1 MGAYFVRV
9 MKQEIAYP
17 YRKNA
22 DRTVFEFV
30 SVGPKGR
37 VVKLIEFTALVA
49 GADPTEDVYN
59 LALGDRGADGLLDD
73 QPVTNNG
80 DTQPVLLTVAAA
92 VVEFTQRHPQARLLA
107 TGGTPARTRL
117 YQMGIA
123 RNLPE
128 IQADFVIEG
137 LTAAGW
143 EDFQVGIPYHAFLI
157 RRRFTQ

>member
-1 MGAYFVRV
+1 MKLVDAYNF
-9 MKQEIAYP
+9 KFDTA
-17 YRKNA
+17 
-22 DRTVFEFV
+22 RTHFEFV
-30 SVGPKGR
+30 SEGPKGR
-37 VVKLIEFTALVA
+37 IVKLVELTSTDNYVGA
-49 GADPTEDVYN
+49 GEVYN
-59 LALGDRGADGLLDD
+59 LALGDRDAAGQLDD
-73 QPVTNNG
+73 QPVTANG
-80 DTQPVLLTVAAA
+80 DAHRVLLTVAAIVETFTEQHPDA
-92 VVEFTQRHPQARLLA
+92 VIFV